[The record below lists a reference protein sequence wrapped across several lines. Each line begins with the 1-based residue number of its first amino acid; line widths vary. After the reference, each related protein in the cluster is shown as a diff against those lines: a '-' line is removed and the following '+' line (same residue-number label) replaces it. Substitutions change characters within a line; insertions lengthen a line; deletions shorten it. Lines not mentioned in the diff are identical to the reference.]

1 MGLFS
6 RLQSFSYVQARR
18 FARHPDR
25 SYRSAKAPGSRGFYV
40 HAYLGL
46 LPPRAVDMLTVRFGQ
61 LTVRGLSPHKIRS
74 LVGCSPNVQAQQRR
88 TRPKGAFGVRWSAWL
103 CGAAPSSIVRFR
115 PWGTFRSLLIRVAVL
130 GLRLRRVSPAIVVLN
145 RPVTLG

>member
-46 LPPRAVDMLTVRFGQ
+46 LPPRAVDMLSICR
-61 LTVRGLSPHKIRS
+61 KITFPI
-74 LVGCSPNVQAQQRR
+74 L
-88 TRPKGAFGVRWSAWL
+88 RP
-103 CGAAPSSIVRFR
+103 
-115 PWGTFRSLLIRVAVL
+115 IRLYVL
-130 GLRLRRVSPAIVVLN
+130 GNMV
-145 RPVTLG
+145 

>member
-18 FARHPDR
+18 FVRHPDR
-25 SYRSAKAPGSRGFYV
+25 SYRGAKAPDSRGFYV

-61 LTVRGLSPHKIRS
+61 LTVRGLSPLKIRS
-74 LVGCSPNVQAQQRR
+74 LVGCSPNEALERDAAKKR
-88 TRPKGAFGVRWSAWL
+88 GAPQLNAL
-103 CGAAPSSIVRFR
+103 E
-115 PWGTFRSLLIRVAVL
+115 VAEEHW
-130 GLRLRRVSPAIVVLN
+130 
-145 RPVTLG
+145 

>member
-74 LVGCSPNVQAQQRR
+74 LVGCSPNTAL
-88 TRPKGAFGVRWSAWL
+88 KGDAAKS
-103 CGAAPSSIVRFR
+103 AAPLSMALSRQEKLGVSS
-115 PWGTFRSLLIRVAVL
+115 RVKV
-130 GLRLRRVSPAIVVLN
+130 
-145 RPVTLG
+145 PVG